1 MFPYTLIGGDCGEM
15 ILLPPWQK
23 NIQTISLPSSG
34 LTSVIPTLTDFLRSN
49 EEIKSIMR
57 KTENNPEKKKLDNQL
72 DWSAIFPDLFLPW
85 LTSDHDQW
93 ERVDWAQTLW
103 WASRPVLKVSGLY
116 LVLTLYAIE
125 AV

>member
-49 EEIKSIMR
+49 EEIKSIRR
-57 KTENNPEKKKLDNQL
+57 KTENNSKKKSPSSRL
-72 DWSAIFPDLFLPW
+72 S
-85 LTSDHDQW
+85 
-93 ERVDWAQTLW
+93 WAD
-103 WASRPVLKVSGLY
+103 
-116 LVLTLYAIE
+116 
-125 AV
+125 